1 MLFTGQVGP
10 NYATCYACIWPSIVA
25 CFTLNFQVTEPD
37 EVATWAEQ
45 EEADQEHTFAEAAER
60 RRKAKKSKC
69 TVS

>member
-1 MLFTGQVGP
+1 M
-10 NYATCYACIWPSIVA
+10 A

-37 EVATWAEQ
+37 EIATWAEQ